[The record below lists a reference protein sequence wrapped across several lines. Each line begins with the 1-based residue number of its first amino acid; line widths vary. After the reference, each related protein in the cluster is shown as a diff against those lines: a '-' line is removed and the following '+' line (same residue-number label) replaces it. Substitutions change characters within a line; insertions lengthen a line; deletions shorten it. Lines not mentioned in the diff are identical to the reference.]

1 MSDVLSIYFIK
12 ENKKN
17 LTMRPYPGLEHNY
30 YPVDEK
36 LNSIGESVWDE
47 VIMDFTDWDLK

>member
-36 LNSIGESVWDE
+36 LNNIGESVWDE